1 VESADPPLLV
11 FAFWPLLSQW
21 LGQNWP
27 WLCLLGAVSLAFI
40 FRDWLLEQPA
50 GRFWIVPAAL
60 LPASITFARDW
71 DQQAPAPL
79 KGCIVPILLLA
90 VAVLQLYGQER
101 NERYRKTADDAVK
114 QQGIVLR
121 GLADTVEVGVESV
134 LAAIQGGAGNDIEVE
149 ASKQTEGRDE
159 ELGDPAPSSKLE
171 ATAKASKQTIYEDT
185 KRRIQQNIP
194 ISSQLKEAF
203 LEDTK
208 TASLL
213 KVDYREKYDED
224 DENFLEYLRDD
235 YENWI
240 HKFLQAFSITEPH
253 LEGSLKTRWPLFTG
267 LIGTSYN
274 FGVDWTREH
283 ESLIIPEE
291 NINKLVDSW
300 ILKLN
305 LNSRRDDEMYPY
317 LKNAIESSIRFGVQ
331 KSISDLLAGPQR
343 LPD

>member
-40 FRDWLLEQPA
+40 FRDWLLEQSA

-121 GLADTVEVGVESV
+121 GLADTVKQQGDTVKQQGIVLRGLADTVEQQGAGIDRIGAGVEK
-134 LAAIQGGAGNDIEVE
+134 QGA
-149 ASKQTEGRDE
+149 
-159 ELGDPAPSSKLE
+159 ELSSI
-171 ATAKASKQTIYEDT
+171 A
-185 KRRIQQNIP
+185 
-194 ISSQLKEAF
+194 
-203 LEDTK
+203 
-208 TASLL
+208 
-213 KVDYREKYDED
+213 
-224 DENFLEYLRDD
+224 
-235 YENWI
+235 
-240 HKFLQAFSITEPH
+240 
-253 LEGSLKTRWPLFTG
+253 
-267 LIGTSYN
+267 
-274 FGVDWTREH
+274 
-283 ESLIIPEE
+283 
-291 NINKLVDSW
+291 
-300 ILKLN
+300 
-305 LNSRRDDEMYPY
+305 
-317 LKNAIESSIRFGVQ
+317 NAI
-331 KSISDLLAGPQR
+331 SDIASEAQSAATYP
-343 LPD
+343 

>member
-1 VESADPPLLV
+1 MESADPPLLV

-121 GLADTVEVGVESV
+121 GLADTVEQQGAEINRIGARIDRIGAGVEK
-134 LAAIQGGAGNDIEVE
+134 QGA
-149 ASKQTEGRDE
+149 
-159 ELGDPAPSSKLE
+159 ELSSI
-171 ATAKASKQTIYEDT
+171 A
-185 KRRIQQNIP
+185 
-194 ISSQLKEAF
+194 
-203 LEDTK
+203 
-208 TASLL
+208 
-213 KVDYREKYDED
+213 
-224 DENFLEYLRDD
+224 
-235 YENWI
+235 
-240 HKFLQAFSITEPH
+240 
-253 LEGSLKTRWPLFTG
+253 
-267 LIGTSYN
+267 
-274 FGVDWTREH
+274 
-283 ESLIIPEE
+283 
-291 NINKLVDSW
+291 
-300 ILKLN
+300 
-305 LNSRRDDEMYPY
+305 
-317 LKNAIESSIRFGVQ
+317 NAI
-331 KSISDLLAGPQR
+331 SDIASEAQSAATYPRNPLTRRP
-343 LPD
+343 